1 VYLQKG
7 PSRKLSFLLGLIVS
21 SSVVFASNGCTMC
34 PSPFDYSGTVPGS
47 TNQNDFRIRANGI
60 LPIWRRPKPWPPVV
74 SHQSEEPRLASG
86 EFVNETPAVSRIIVA
101 TADEEISTV
110 QRDTSVLVNHS
121 LEVVPADEDKQS
133 AKNNSDPSET
143 ATEKK
148 TAAERVDTRSSTDS

>member
-1 VYLQKG
+1 MYLKKG
-7 PSRKLSFLLGLIVS
+7 PSRKFSFLLSLLFS
-21 SSVVFASNGCTMC
+21 SSVVFTSNGCTMC

-86 EFVNETPAVSRIIVA
+86 ESVNETPVVSRIILA

-110 QRDTSVLVNHS
+110 QRDNSVLIERP
-121 LEVVPADEDKQS
+121 LETVPADEDEQPEKVGS
-133 AKNNSDPSET
+133 SSSET
-143 ATEKK
+143 AI
-148 TAAERVDTRSSTDS
+148 ERVGKRSPEHS

>member
-7 PSRKLSFLLGLIVS
+7 PSRKFSFLLSLLFS
-21 SSVVFASNGCTMC
+21 SGVVFASNGCTMC

-86 EFVNETPAVSRIIVA
+86 EFANETPAVSRIIVA
-101 TADEEISTV
+101 TAEEEISNV
-110 QRDTSVLVNHS
+110 QRDNSVLIEQP
-121 LEVVPADEDKQS
+121 LEAVPADEDEEPEKVDS
-133 AKNNSDPSET
+133 GSSET
-143 ATEKK
+143 AI
-148 TAAERVDTRSSTDS
+148 ERASTRSPEDS